1 MVSVAVGVGTLM
13 GEDGGEGGVGLD
25 GITALLRLTTAGG
38 LGGLVKMEK
47 RSSKLEVETDSS
59 GLIWLSPSPCP
70 LVPCTSPTCPS
81 VGALEHFLECE
92 CRLKKGMLQCPQSLR
107 PKEVSVGSEISPCTT
122 PTRWR

>member
-1 MVSVAVGVGTLM
+1 MVSVLVGVGTLM
-13 GEDGGEGGVGLD
+13 GEDGGEGRVGLD
-25 GITALLRLTTAGG
+25 GITALLRLTDG

-47 RSSKLEVETDSS
+47 RSSKLEVEKDSS
-59 GLIWLSPSPCP
+59 GFIWLSPSSCP
-70 LVPCTSPTCPS
+70 LVPCTSPTWPR

-92 CRLKKGMLQCPQSLR
+92 CRLKKGMLQCPHSLR